1 MNEAAAAEAD
11 DFVRVARCATPTEA
25 HLLKGV
31 LESAGLAPVV
41 ADAHVVQANSWMTQA
56 VGGVRVLVPATQQA
70 AALEAIAA
78 YDAGAYALSDEPVA
92 APQFAEQPCRLF
104 SPDRAVVLS
113 LALTPAFGAAVQIAN
128 AHLMRERAHRWGL
141 WAWFLG
147 LLIASVG
154 GVALIHALSPGPT
167 VIFRASWGLLF
178 ITALWYFAYG
188 KAQCSR
194 VLGTYGPHYRKR
206 SLAPAALLT
215 GLGQLAVGWL
225 LSELA

>member
-1 MNEAAAAEAD
+1 MNDAAVARAD
-11 DFVRVARCATPTEA
+11 DFVRVASCATPTEA
-25 HLLKGV
+25 HILRGM

-56 VGGVRVLVPATQQA
+56 VGGVRVMVPAAQVA
-70 AALEAIAA
+70 AAREAIAA
-78 YDAGAYALSDEPVA
+78 FDAGTYDLSDEPVA
-92 APQFAEQPCRLF
+92 APRFAEQPWPLF

-128 AHLMRERAHRWGL
+128 AHRMGERAHRGGL
-141 WAWFLG
+141 WAWFV
-147 LLIASVG
+147 LLLTVSVA
-154 GVALIHALSPGPT
+154 GVGLIHAISPGPT
-167 VIFRASWGLLF
+167 VVFRASWGLLF

-188 KAQCSR
+188 KEQSSR
-194 VLGTYGPHYRKR
+194 LLATYGPRYRKR

-215 GLGQLAVGWL
+215 GLSQLVIGWM

>member
-1 MNEAAAAEAD
+1 MNDAAAAEAD

-41 ADAHVVQANSWMTQA
+41 ADAHVVQANAWMTQA
-56 VGGVRVLVPATQQA
+56 VGGVRVMVPARQRE

-78 YDAGAYALSDEPVA
+78 YEAGAYALSDEPA
-92 APQFAEQPCRLF
+92 APPRFSEQPWRLF

-128 AHLMRERAHRWGL
+128 AHRMGDRAHPVGL
-141 WAWFLG
+141 WAWFVV
-147 LLIASVG
+147 LLAASVA
-154 GVALIHALSPGPT
+154 GVALIHAISPGPT
-167 VIFRASWGLLF
+167 VVFRASWGLLF

-188 KAQCSR
+188 KDQSSR
-194 VLGTYGPHYRKR
+194 LLGTFGPHYRKR

-215 GLGQLAVGWL
+215 GLGQLAIGWI